1 MLQKPGPSLGSDLAW
16 VTRTGS
22 VFFLGVI
29 LVLADDQPTTPLSR
43 GTGDPPLPAAN
54 WLPPLPPAP
63 EESLSV
69 QPATPRAPSPSPQ
82 AFLAGSTA

>member
-29 LVLADDQPTTPLSR
+29 LVLADDQPTTPLSQ
-43 GTGDPPLPAAN
+43 GTGDPPPGSELAAA
-54 WLPPLPPAP
+54 PAP
-63 EESLSV
+63 R
-69 QPATPRAPSPSPQ
+69 P
-82 AFLAGSTA
+82 